1 MGHIITYNTTRLMTQ
16 NTSKRML
23 YILLIYVLAGAVL
36 FFYQRKLIY
45 FPTAYIPHDY
55 EQQQLT
61 HDNVT
66 LKVIV
71 LNQGQKEAI
80 IYFGG
85 NAEVVVYSVEKFLT
99 AFPQQTV
106 YLLNYRGYGGSSGQ
120 PSEKGFFT
128 DALFLFDKVLEK
140 QTTISVIGRSLGS
153 GVATYLAS
161 KRPVNKMA
169 LISPFDSI
177 TSVAQNNFM
186 IFPMFLMLL
195 DKYDSISRVKDIKAE
210 TIVLIAENDEVI
222 PKINSQRLI
231 DEFPVEQITVKIIAN
246 SRHND
251 ISEKVEY
258 YQYLKDYFNN

>member
-1 MGHIITYNTTRLMTQ
+1 MKKKICKLI
-16 NTSKRML
+16 L
-23 YILLIYVLAGAVL
+23 YILFFYVLAGAFL
-36 FFYQRKLIY
+36 FFFQRNLLY
-45 FPTAYIPHDY
+45 FPTTKIVHNY
-55 EQQQLT
+55 EKQQLN

-66 LKVIV
+66 LEVIV

-85 NAEVVVYSVEKFLT
+85 NAESVIYSAKIFLA
-99 AFPQQTV
+99 AFPRQTV
-106 YLLNYRGYGGSSGQ
+106 YLHNYRGYGGSSGQ
-120 PSEKGFFT
+120 PGEKEFFN

-140 QTTISVIGRSLGS
+140 QSTISVIGRSLGS

-161 KRPVNKMA
+161 KRPVEKMA

-177 TSVAQNNFM
+177 TSVAQNSFM

-195 DKYDSISRVKDIKAE
+195 DKYDSISRVKDIEAE
-210 TIVLIAENDEVI
+210 TIVLIAENDKVI
-222 PKINSQRLI
+222 PRIHSQRLN
-231 DEFPVEQITVKIIAN
+231 DEFPAAQLTVKIITD

-251 ISEKVEY
+251 ISEKAEY

>member
-1 MGHIITYNTTRLMTQ
+1 
-16 NTSKRML
+16 ML
-23 YILLIYVLAGAVL
+23 YILLFYVLIGAVL

-45 FPTAYIPHDY
+45 FPTAKIPHDY
-55 EQQQLT
+55 EQQQLI
-61 HDNVT
+61 HDNIT
-66 LKVIV
+66 LEVIV

-85 NAEVVVYSVEKFLT
+85 NAESVVYSAENFLDT
-99 AFPQQTV
+99 FPRQTV

-120 PSEKGFFT
+120 PSEKGFFA

-161 KRPVNKMA
+161 KRPVKKMA

-177 TSVAQNNFM
+177 TSVAQNIYM
-186 IFPMFLMLL
+186 IFPVFLMLL

-210 TIVLIAENDEVI
+210 TFVLIAEHDEVI
-222 PKINSQRLI
+222 PRIHSQRLI
-231 DEFPVEQITVKIIAN
+231 DEFAAEQITVKIIAD

-251 ISEKVEY
+251 ISDKVEY
-258 YQYLKDYFNN
+258 YQLLKDFFSK

>member
-1 MGHIITYNTTRLMTQ
+1 
-16 NTSKRML
+16 ML
-23 YILLIYVLAGAVL
+23 YILLFYVLIGIVL
-36 FFYQRKLIY
+36 FFYQRKLLY
-45 FPTAYIPHDY
+45 FPTAKFRHDY
-55 EQQQLT
+55 EQQQLI
-61 HDNVT
+61 HENIT
-66 LKVIV
+66 LEVIV
-71 LNQGQKEAI
+71 VNQGQKEAI

-85 NAEVVVYSVEKFLT
+85 NAEPVVYNADKFLDI
-99 AFPQQTV
+99 FPRHTV

-120 PSEKGFFT
+120 PSEKGFFA

-161 KRPVNKMA
+161 KRPVKKMA

-177 TSVAQNNFM
+177 TRVAQNNFM
-186 IFPMFLMLL
+186 IFPIFLMLL

-210 TIVLIAENDEVI
+210 TIVLIAEYDEVI
-222 PKINSQRLI
+222 PRIHSQRLI
-231 DEFPVEQITVKIIAN
+231 DEFAAEQITFKIIAD

-258 YQYLKDYFNN
+258 YQLLKDFFSK

>member
-1 MGHIITYNTTRLMTQ
+1 MKQKTRE
-16 NTSKRML
+16 RML
-23 YILLIYVLAGAVL
+23 YILLFYVLIGAVL

-45 FPTAYIPHDY
+45 FPTAEIPHDY
-55 EQQQLT
+55 EQQQLI
-61 HDNVT
+61 HDNIT
-66 LKVIV
+66 LEVIV

-85 NAEVVVYSVEKFLT
+85 NAESVVYSAENFLDT
-99 AFPQQTV
+99 FPRQTV

-120 PSEKGFFT
+120 PSEKGFFA

-161 KRPVNKMA
+161 KRPVKKMA

-177 TSVAQNNFM
+177 TRVAQNNFM

-210 TIVLIAENDEVI
+210 TFVLIAEHDEVI
-222 PKINSQRLI
+222 PRIHSQRLI
-231 DEFPVEQITVKIIAN
+231 DKFAAEQITVKIIAD

-251 ISEKVEY
+251 ISDKVEY
-258 YQYLKDYFNN
+258 YQLLKDFFSK

>member
-1 MGHIITYNTTRLMTQ
+1 MKPKTRD
-16 NTSKRML
+16 RML
-23 YILLIYVLAGAVL
+23 YILLIYVLIGAVL

-45 FPTAYIPHDY
+45 FPTAKIPHDY
-55 EQQQLT
+55 EQLQLI

-66 LKVIV
+66 LEVIV

-85 NAEVVVYSVEKFLT
+85 NAESVVYSAKYFLA

-120 PSEKGFFT
+120 PGEKGFFA

-140 QTTISVIGRSLGS
+140 QATISVIGRSLGS
-153 GVATYLAS
+153 GVATFLAS
-161 KRPVNKMA
+161 KRPVKKMA

-177 TSVAQNNFM
+177 TRVAQNNFM

-195 DKYDSISRVKDIKAE
+195 DKYDSISRVKNVKAE

-222 PKINSQRLI
+222 PRINSQRLI
-231 DEFPVEQITVKIIAN
+231 DEFPAEQLTVKIIAD

-251 ISEKVEY
+251 ISEKAEY
-258 YQYLKDYFNN
+258 YQHLKDYFNN